1 MPRLPVPLALL
12 LLAGCMSGVASS
24 RRLKPV
30 THAAPDAWQGV
41 VRVAVLPPDN
51 WTTEIGPEYVAWHR
65 AVIAEL
71 LREKGYAT
79 TPLVEVN
86 RFMLRNRF
94 TLAGEVR
101 IYPMA
106 DLAKEL
112 NADAV
117 LFWDIT
123 ATGGRL
129 NVDLVKAD
137 GTMLWGTGEV
147 ALDLAYNVPSAH
159 GYRDAD
165 GTTALTLHEILRK
178 LPPKP

>member
-1 MPRLPVPLALL
+1 MPRLPLPLALL

-24 RRLKPV
+24 RRLRPV
-30 THAAPDAWQGV
+30 TVGEAEAWKGV
-41 VRVAVLPPDN
+41 TRIAVLPPDN

-71 LREKGYAT
+71 LREKGYRT

-86 RFMLRNRF
+86 RFMIRNRF

-101 IYPMA
+101 IYSMA
-106 DLAKEL
+106 ELAKEL

-117 LFWDIT
+117 FFWDIT
-123 ATGGRL
+123 DAGGRL

-137 GTMLWGTGEV
+137 GTALWGTGEV
-147 ALDLAYNVPSAH
+147 ALDLAYTVPLAH
-159 GYRDAD
+159 GYRGGD
-165 GTTALTLHEILRK
+165 GTMAIALHEVLRR

>member
-1 MPRLPVPLALL
+1 MARLLPAFAVL
-12 LLAGCMSGVASS
+12 LLAGCMSGVSSS
-24 RRLKPV
+24 RRLRPLTLAEV
-30 THAAPDAWQGV
+30 DAWKGV
-41 VRVAVLPPDN
+41 SRIAVLPPDN

-71 LREKGYAT
+71 LREKGYVV

-112 NADAV
+112 GADAV
-117 LFWDIT
+117 FFWDIT
-123 ATGGRL
+123 APGGRL

-137 GTMLWGTGEV
+137 GTALWGTGEV
-147 ALDLAYNVPSAH
+147 ALDLAFNVPLAH
-159 GYRDAD
+159 GYRGAD
-165 GTTALTLHEILRK
+165 GTIPIALHEILRRM
-178 LPPKP
+178 PPKP